1 MTIGERLF
9 EERNKLGM
17 NQPDFAALG
26 GKTKK
31 TLIEWEKGEA
41 YPNAAFLAAIS
52 AHGADIQYIVTGQR
66 SAHALSQDEQE
77 LLGYWR
83 AAPLAVKAAAIGALQ
98 GGSAVPNI
106 KQIAHGSVGQQVS
119 GDVVNQKGVTIDV
132 GTKAGGRR
140 KR

>member
-9 EERNKLGM
+9 EERNRLGM

-66 SAHALSQDEQE
+66 SAQALSQDEQE

-98 GGSAVPNI
+98 GGSASAMSV
-106 KQIAHGSVGQQVS
+106 KQTISGNANQVAGNNMGVMKNGEKPS
-119 GDVVNQKGVTIDV
+119 NPGDK
-132 GTKAGGRR
+132 R